1 MDENVKDVYE
11 IIANDFD
18 DTRKAQWNWIEE
30 FLNQFHKKSLGT
42 SLGTSLI
49 YDIGC
54 GSGRNIREGMIGIDN
69 CHNFI
74 KICKSKDLNVIL
86 GNMDDLPLETNSGI
100 GLICIAAF
108 HHLKTV
114 ELRLKTLNEFKRV
127 LFKGSKLM
135 ISVWSINQGEHKKL
149 KFVYGDNLVPW
160 TKHGKTHQRY
170 YYIFMN
176 DEIIELF
183 EKVGLKL
190 ISHEWN
196 HGNEIFILET

>member
-1 MDENVKDVYE
+1 MDENINVKDVYE

-18 DTRKAQWNWIEE
+18 DTRKAHWDWIED
-30 FLNQFHKKSLGT
+30 FLNQFPKK
-42 SLGTSLI
+42 SLI

-86 GNMDDLPLETNSGI
+86 GNMNDLPFETNSGI
-100 GLICIAAF
+100 GLISIASF

-114 ELRLKTLNEFKRV
+114 ELRLKTLSEFKRV
-127 LFKGSKLM
+127 LVKGSRLM
-135 ISVWSINQGEHKKL
+135 ISVWSINQGENKKL

-170 YYIFMN
+170 YYIFKN
-176 DEIIELF
+176 QEIIDLF
-183 EKVGLKL
+183 EKVGMKL
-190 ISHEWN
+190 IKHQWN

>member
-18 DTRKAQWNWIEE
+18 DTRKANWNWIED
-30 FLNQFHKKSLGT
+30 FLNQFPKKI
-42 SLGTSLI
+42 LGTSLI

-54 GSGRNIREGMIGIDN
+54 GSGRNIRQGMIGIDN

-74 KICKSKDLNVIL
+74 KICKLKDLNVIL

-127 LFKGSKLM
+127 LIKGSRLM
-135 ISVWSINQGEHKKL
+135 ISVWSINQGSHKKL

-160 TKHGKTHQRY
+160 TKHGQTHQRY
-170 YYIFMN
+170 YYIFKN
-176 DEIIELF
+176 EEILELF

-190 ISHEWN
+190 ISHQWN

>member
-18 DTRKAQWNWIEE
+18 DTRKANWNWIED
-30 FLNQFHKKSLGT
+30 FLNQFPKKI
-42 SLGTSLI
+42 LGTSLI

-54 GSGRNIREGMIGIDN
+54 GSGRNIRQGMIGIDN

-74 KICKSKDLNVIL
+74 KICKLKDLNVIL

-127 LFKGSKLM
+127 LIKGSRLM
-135 ISVWSINQGEHKKL
+135 ISVWSINQGDHKKL

-160 TKHGKTHQRY
+160 TKQGKTHQRY
-170 YYIFMN
+170 YYIFKN
-176 DEIIELF
+176 EEIIELF

-190 ISHEWN
+190 ISHQWN